1 MLIWMHGKKA
11 PSSEADEPKYVCMNS
26 HVVQLGIWVVLAA
39 GNVLSCCRVV
49 VLSWGQA
56 GPGCRACSGFTHR
69 MRCMYIGM

>member
-39 GNVLSCCRVV
+39 GNVLSCCRGARLAQDAVHA
-49 VLSWGQA
+49 QA
-56 GPGCRACSGFTHR
+56 SRTECDVCT
-69 MRCMYIGM
+69 